1 MCASRTRASLRAK
14 YAGALKHTHAIHVH
28 THPTTPIETRP
39 LSATHA
45 CTLLDTGRTNRHRGL
60 MMRHVGDGMDCL
72 ITMMIYSRLRD
83 RLLFE
88 KNEYPVPIHFV
99 HSTVCA
105 CVRVSVQI
113 PFRCLHSS
121 RIQGGRTRRWIS
133 VVIWRTGA
141 SMCTWLPERA
151 FVRLHFE
158 AEASHTLLERMR
170 SRVGRRV
177 SRVARSR
184 EVSRKKKMVPSSRGL
199 NADTVGA
206 RYSTPR
212 HNNKC
217 SSTFRNNQCAGHP
230 KFEYGSS
237 GHHTV
242 RCGTIAW
249 SGDSRG
255 ACVAR

>member
-1 MCASRTRASLRAK
+1 
-14 YAGALKHTHAIHVH
+14 
-28 THPTTPIETRP
+28 
-39 LSATHA
+39 
-45 CTLLDTGRTNRHRGL
+45 
-60 MMRHVGDGMDCL
+60 MDCL

-88 KNEYPVPIHFV
+88 KYEYPVPIHFV

-230 KFEYGSS
+230 KFEYRSS